1 MPKILLVD
9 TYVKYRQSISKI
21 LQSAGYSIKE
31 CDSSL
36 EAIGTLYNEEF
47 DLVISDLIMQ
57 EIDGLRLLQFVK
69 QNEPSL
75 HTILLT
81 SQATAETELAALN
94 NNIDR
99 YLAKNIRKDVLLK
112 HIEILFQEEKQD
124 FKHKLIVE
132 EYSSEKEGIKIN
144 LLTREA
150 FKAEELV
157 PITSKE
163 FELLCFLLANRNVAI
178 SREEI
183 YEEIWDSN
191 IETTSIRAIDT
202 YIKSLRQKLNITS
215 IKSIRGYGY
224 RWNE

>member
-1 MPKILLVD
+1 M
-9 TYVKYRQSISKI
+9 
-21 LQSAGYSIKE
+21 
-31 CDSSL
+31 
-36 EAIGTLYNEEF
+36 
-47 DLVISDLIMQ
+47 
-57 EIDGLRLLQFVK
+57 
-69 QNEPSL
+69 
-75 HTILLT
+75 
-81 SQATAETELAALN
+81 
-94 NNIDR
+94 
-99 YLAKNIRKDVLLK
+99 LLK

-124 FKHKLIVE
+124 FKHKIIVE
-132 EYSSEKEGIKIN
+132 GYSSEKEEVKVN
-144 LLTREA
+144 LLTREV
-150 FKAEELV
+150 FKAEELI

-191 IETTSIRAIDT
+191 IETTRIRAIDT